1 MKKDILKHLAM
12 RAKSRMLNKNLRDT
26 YSNVNVK
33 IIKKEDEKFDQK
45 IRDLLEKGED
55 VFNPIKQLMDE
66 KKLLTLDERGRE
78 RYLFET
84 IERYNEIRNQV
95 LAERG
100 AC

>member
-45 IRDLLEKGED
+45 VRDLLEKGED

>member
-45 IRDLLEKGED
+45 VRDLLEKGED
-55 VFNPIKQLMDE
+55 IFNPIKQLMDE